1 MYDIACQYQTTR
13 GSPPRRW
20 AQAERDQ
27 IAAAAAANE
36 QRLNE
41 AVDALQRQVES
52 ELAGRINLEGY
63 ANELACTMGA
73 RASLVARH
81 HCAAAGAAAA
91 MMASGGDDGH
101 GASEL
106 AREHM
111 SRAARSATVG
121 VAGSPA
127 GSTAEQ
133 PDEMQAGSGQ
143 PLATAAAAGA
153 WLASWATGAAARAG
167 REKVVRLGQVAA
179 PLLRAS
185 RMQQHEA
192 RAVAN
197 AIAAA
202 AHARAAGPA
211 PRLRDVG
218 VEEQLPRQL
227 PSADG
232 KETVAGSKDA
242 TTPSPAIDRSK
253 WDARHARQRARM
265 ARACPDA
272 RALPHEPSELSTPMM
287 RQGQP
292 AAGVTAWH
300 GGGGGGGSGW
310 HELASP
316 AFRSAQLR
324 RGGERGGASEPPCPG
339 HIGATSEGPVG
350 GAANVVE
357 WLSSP
362 CTRRRRQLAASAST
376 ERHWHWPTANPSA
389 SSAWAITARA
399 AASHR
404 VPPDRAAA
412 IDNLAASSAP
422 QRGGR
427 GRTPD
432 AAAAAAAAAAS
443 IEEAALELVV
453 CRRALSESWVGSPK
467 PAQVGE
473 GAWRRPPPDLGA
485 TAPACLPACHARIH
499 PRRPVRQEAL
509 TDRLT
514 G

>member
-211 PRLRDVG
+211 PRLRDVV

-232 KETVAGSKDA
+232 KEPVAGSKDA

-316 AFRSAQLR
+316 AQHSSDGGVSEAAPASRRVPDTSVPRARGPSAGQPTSWSGSAPR
-324 RGGERGGASEPPCPG
+324 ARGAGDSSRPRPRPSATGTGPPPTPPPHLPGQSQPARPPHTGCP
-339 HIGATSEGPVG
+339 
-350 GAANVVE
+350 
-357 WLSSP
+357 
-362 CTRRRRQLAASAST
+362 QT
-376 ERHWHWPTANPSA
+376 ER
-389 SSAWAITARA
+389 
-399 AASHR
+399 
-404 VPPDRAAA
+404 
-412 IDNLAASSAP
+412 
-422 QRGGR
+422 
-427 GRTPD
+427 
-432 AAAAAAAAAAS
+432 
-443 IEEAALELVV
+443 
-453 CRRALSESWVGSPK
+453 
-467 PAQVGE
+467 
-473 GAWRRPPPDLGA
+473 
-485 TAPACLPACHARIH
+485 
-499 PRRPVRQEAL
+499 PR
-509 TDRLT
+509 
-514 G
+514 